1 MLGGPAEGPGEEGNS
16 LCGSH
21 SWVSDAVRTETL
33 AGGGAGRQ
41 GFGSQH
47 RLPQKAKKHAPLPF
61 PHPNKEF
68 QRAWDTSP
76 AALPLG

>member
-1 MLGGPAEGPGEEGNS
+1 M

-21 SWVSDAVRTETL
+21 SWVTNAVRTETL
-33 AGGGAGRQ
+33 ARRRGRQ
-41 GFGSQH
+41 GFSQH
-47 RLPQKAKKHAPLPF
+47 RLLQRAKKHAPLPF